1 MFERPQ
7 SGQRALLVHLQFPLE
22 EYEQARIEFREL
34 VRSAG
39 AEVVGEVGGRR
50 RAPDPRYFAG
60 GGKVEEIAEL
70 AVESAAEV
78 VVFNHNLSPSQERNL
93 ERRLRCRV
101 LGRAGLILDI
111 FARRARSHEGKLQVE
126 LAQLRHLSTRLVRGW
141 SHLERQKG
149 GIGLRGP
156 GETQLE
162 TDRRLI
168 AVRIK
173 RLRDHLNKVRARRE
187 QGRAA
192 RRRAEAPT
200 VSLVGYTNAGKSTLF
215 NHLTGANLL
224 AADQLFATLDPIL
237 RQLELPV
244 GEPVILADTVGFI
257 RDLPKELV
265 TAFNAT
271 LEETLEAEVL
281 LHVIDAADPERR
293 EHADQVN
300 AVLSDIGARKIRQI
314 EVLNKIDALPHEAP
328 RIERDGDNA
337 VRRVWLSACS
347 GEGLDLLKQAIAEV
361 CHPDLLEGEVTV
373 APRLGRL
380 RARLFE
386 LGAVRNERY
395 DAAGD
400 CLLRLAVSRSDL
412 DRVCRQEGVDAAQLW
427 NQAPHAVT

>member
-1 MFERPQ
+1 MFERPRR
-7 SGQRALLVHLQFPLE
+7 GQRAVLVHLRFPLE
-22 EYEQARIEFREL
+22 EYEQAQIEFRDL
-34 VRSAG
+34 VVSSG
-39 AEVVGEVGGRR
+39 ADVVGEVGGQRK
-50 RAPDPRYFAG
+50 APDPRYFAG
-60 GGKVEEIAEL
+60 GGKVDEIAEL
-70 AVESAAEV
+70 VTETCAEI
-78 VVFNHNLSPSQERNL
+78 VVFNHDLSPSQERNL
-93 ERRLRCRV
+93 ESRLNCRV

-168 AVRIK
+168 AERIK
-173 RLRDHLNKVRARRE
+173 RLRDRLAKVRARRE

-215 NHLTGANLL
+215 NALTGADLM
-224 AADQLFATLDPIL
+224 AADQLFATLDPVL
-237 RQLELPV
+237 RKLELPV

-257 RDLPKELV
+257 RDLPRELV

-281 LHVIDAADPERR
+281 VHVMDASDAERR

-300 AVLSDIGARKIRQI
+300 AVLADIGAGGIPQI
-314 EVLNKIDALPHEAP
+314 EVLNKIDDLASEPP
-328 RIERDGDNA
+328 RIERDADQR
-337 VRRVWLSACS
+337 VRRVWLSAHT
-347 GEGLDLLKQAIAEV
+347 GEGIDLLRQALAEA
-361 CHPDLLEGEVTV
+361 CHPDLVEGEVAV
-373 APRLGRL
+373 APAFGRL

-386 LGAVRNERY
+386 LGAVRHERY
-395 DAAGD
+395 DEAGD
-400 CLLRLAVSRSDL
+400 CLLQVAVSRSDF
-412 DRVCRQEGVDAAQLW
+412 DRVCRQEGVEAAQLW
-427 NQAPHAVT
+427 HQTPHSVG